1 MWITFVAKIAE
12 TLENKGKN
20 LKDILIE
27 NYFLVKF
34 INGKITGFIPA
45 CDVTVEIKLLT

>member
-12 TLENKGKN
+12 TLENRGKN

-27 NYFLVKF
+27 NYFLVKKESIF
-34 INGKITGFIPA
+34 AIIFKNK
-45 CDVTVEIKLLT
+45 